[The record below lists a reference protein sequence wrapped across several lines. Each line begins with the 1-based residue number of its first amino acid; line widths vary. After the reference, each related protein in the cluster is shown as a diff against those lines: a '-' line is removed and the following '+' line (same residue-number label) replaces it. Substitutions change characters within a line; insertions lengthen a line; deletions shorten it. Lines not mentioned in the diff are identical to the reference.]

1 MGNNPREIHLG
12 DLENNLNSEFVVFK
26 KHKFQYLNEKAIFRD
41 ENIISNEIS
50 RLIFFF
56 RVLKN
61 FKTVHYNFGRTIF
74 SPAYSNPLKRIW
86 FLSNILRSA
95 YNGYQQLM
103 RIIEL
108 SLFKLL
114 GKTLTVT
121 YQGDDGRQKKF
132 SLENFEY
139 TFADKVSEEYY
150 PKFSDLEKKFKA
162 KLFNLFMDRIYCV
175 NPDLNW
181 VLPKK
186 TQFLPY
192 AHNVRGFKFIKRDF
206 KRISFLHCPSNSKV
220 KGTNRILEALK
231 SLKRDYDFDL
241 ILAEGTSH
249 KKVLELI
256 KENSILI
263 DQLYCGWYGGISVEA
278 MRTGMP
284 SLCYIRNEDLKNIPK
299 EMEKELPIIN
309 INQDNLQETLYGI
322 LSGKFDLQKISTQSF
337 NYAQKWHDRKLI
349 SKIINKCVE

>member
-1 MGNNPREIHLG
+1 MGNNPREIYLG
-12 DLENNLNSEFVVFK
+12 DLENNLNSEFHVFK
-26 KHKFQYLNEKAIFRD
+26 KHKFQYLDEKAIFRD
-41 ENIISNEIS
+41 QNTVSNEIS

-56 RVLKN
+56 KVLKN
-61 FKTVHYNFGRTIF
+61 FKIIHYNFGRTIF
-74 SPAYSNPLKRIW
+74 SPVYRNPLKKIW
-86 FLSNILRSA
+86 FLPNILRSV
-95 YNGYQQLM
+95 YNLYQQFM

-108 SLFKLL
+108 SLFKML

-132 SLENFEY
+132 SIKNFKY
-139 TFADKVSEEYY
+139 NFADKVSSTYY

-162 KLFNLFMDRIYCV
+162 LLFNLFMDRIYCV

-186 TQFLPY
+186 TEFLPY

-220 KGTNRILEALK
+220 KGTNNILEALK
-231 SLKRDYDFDL
+231 SLKKDYDFDL
-241 ILAEGTSH
+241 ILAEGISH
-249 KKVLELI
+249 KKVLDLI
-256 KENSILI
+256 KENNILI
-263 DQLYCGWYGGISVEA
+263 DQLFCGWYGGISVEA

-284 SLCYIRNEDLKNIPK
+284 CLCYIRNEDLRHIPK

-309 INQDNLQETLYGI
+309 INQDNLKETLSEI
-322 LSGKFDLQKISTQSF
+322 LSGKVDLHKISEQSF
-337 NYAQKWHDRKLI
+337 DYAQKWHDRKLI